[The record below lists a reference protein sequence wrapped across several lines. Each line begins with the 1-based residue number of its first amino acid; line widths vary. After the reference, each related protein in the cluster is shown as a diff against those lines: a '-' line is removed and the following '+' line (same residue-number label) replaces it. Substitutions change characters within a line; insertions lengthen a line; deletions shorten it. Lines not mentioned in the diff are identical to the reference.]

1 MPVLNGIRDVNSSK
15 TFFFWMKYA
24 NTVIVSHQQTF
35 VANFFFKKRKTLPK
49 YAAKIFLKF

>member
-24 NTVIVSHQQTF
+24 NTVIVSHQQNF
-35 VANFFFKKRKTLPK
+35 VTNFFLRKEKLFLSMQQK
-49 YAAKIFLKF
+49 YS